1 MAPNKGWIKEPMTTN
16 SIANYG
22 RYSNN
27 PTCPNCDSANAFGE
41 VGRNLRELERL
52 KRRKR
57 LTPCLELLENCGL
70 SGDAA
75 IFVLG
80 QVGGEV

>member
-1 MAPNKGWIKEPMTTN
+1 MVSPTKKGNPMPKTN
-16 SIANYG
+16 IANYS
-22 RYSNN
+22 RYTNK
-27 PTCPNCDSANAFGE
+27 PTCPNCDSAKLSE
-41 VGRNLRELERL
+41 SVGRNLRELERL

-70 SGDAA
+70 SGDVA

-80 QVGGEV
+80 QVGSG

>member
-1 MAPNKGWIKEPMTTN
+1 MSTN

-27 PTCPNCDSANAFGE
+27 HTCPNCGSANLSE
-41 VGRNLRELERL
+41 SVGRNLQELKKL
-52 KRRKR
+52 KHLEC
-57 LTPCLELLENCGL
+57 LTPCLELLESCGI
-70 SGDAA
+70 SGDVAA

-80 QVGGEV
+80 QVEW